1 MYIKHLTYFVAALL
15 VLTGT
20 ATTFAQT
27 ADSVLTLQQCLDVA
41 IKNNLLVKQSALDVE
56 RNRISYQ
63 QARENMLPS
72 FNGSIDHSISDGRSL
87 NPSTNQY
94 ATTQFTSA
102 TYGLNS
108 SITLS
113 SGLTLQNAVKQ
124 TSLAYQAGQMDFQQ
138 ANDNLTLN
146 VITSYLQVL
155 NAEDQLTQANT
166 QSAVSQK
173 QTERQETLNKEG
185 AVLPSAYYDLKGQ
198 AAADKLNVV
207 NAKSALDIAKLTL
220 LQLMNVPYN
229 KNVKIQRQLADQLP
243 TQYTETAD
251 QVYSKALTDLAYVK
265 AAQLRRQSA
274 EKGVQVA
281 KGALIP
287 SVSLGGNLGTNYS
300 SSASGG
306 TNLGYV
312 NQLQN
317 NYGTSFGLGINVP
330 ILNYFRNS
338 NKVKLAKLDLLNT
351 QYVEQNTRIQIR
363 ENIDQAYVNM
373 TAAYDRYKLLVE
385 QVDAFAESFRI
396 AEIRFNSGVLTS
408 VDFLIVKGNLD
419 RAKTSLISSRYDYL
433 IRTKILDYYQGRL
446 TL

>member
-1 MYIKHLTYFVAALL
+1 MKYLSYIFP
-15 VLTGT
+15 VLMVCFSVNT
-20 ATTFAQT
+20 ASAQT
-27 ADSVLTLQQCLDVA
+27 ADTALTLQQCLDIA
-41 IKNNLLVKQSALDVE
+41 IKNNLLVKQSELDVE

-72 FNGSIDHSISDGRSL
+72 LNGSVDHSISDGRSL

-94 ATTQFTSA
+94 VTTQFTSA

-108 SITLS
+108 SLTLS
-113 SGLTLQNAVKQ
+113 KGLTLQNEVKQ
-124 TSLAYQAGQMDFQQ
+124 TSLAYQAGKMDFQQ
-138 ANDNLTLN
+138 AKDNLTLN
-146 VITSYLQVL
+146 IITSYLQVL
-155 NAEDQLTQANT
+155 NAEDQLTQSNS
-166 QSAVSQK
+166 QSSVSQK
-173 QTERQETLNKEG
+173 QEERQEVLNKDG

-198 AAADKLNVV
+198 AAADKLNMV
-207 NAKSALDIAKLTL
+207 NAKSALDIARLTL

-229 KNVKIQRQLADQLP
+229 KNVRIQRQLADQLP
-243 TQYTETAD
+243 LQYNETAD
-251 QVYSKALTDLAYVK
+251 QIYSKALTDLAYVK
-265 AAQLRRQSA
+265 AADLRRQSA

-300 SSASGG
+300 SSANSSG
-306 TNLGYV
+306 TSSGYV

-330 ILNYFRNS
+330 ILNYFQNR

-351 QYVEQNTRIQIR
+351 QYMEQNVRIQLR

-373 TAAYDRYKLLVE
+373 AAAYDRYKLLVE

-396 AEIRFNSGVLTS
+396 AEIRFNAGVLTS

-419 RAKTSLISSRYDYL
+419 RAKTSLINSRYDYL

-446 TL
+446 SL

>member
-1 MYIKHLTYFVAALL
+1 MKYLQYTFP
-15 VLTGT
+15 VLMICFGVNT
-20 ATTFAQT
+20 AQAQT
-27 ADSVLTLQQCLDVA
+27 PDTVLTLQQCLDIA
-41 IKNNLLVKQSALDVE
+41 IKNNLLVKQSELDVE

-72 FNGSIDHSISDGRSL
+72 LNGSVDHSISDGRSL

-94 ATTQFTSA
+94 VTTQFTSA

-108 SITLS
+108 SLTLS

-124 TSLAYQAGQMDFQQ
+124 TSLAYQAGKMDFQQ
-138 ANDNLTLN
+138 AKDNLTLN
-146 VITSYLQVL
+146 IITSYLQVL
-155 NAEDQLTQANT
+155 NAEDQLTQANS

-173 QTERQETLNKEG
+173 QEERQEVLNKDG

-229 KNVKIQRQLADQLP
+229 KNVRIQRQLADQLP
-243 TQYTETAD
+243 MQYNETAD
-251 QVYSKALTDLAYVK
+251 QIYSKALTDLAYVK
-265 AAQLRRQSA
+265 AADLRRQSA

-287 SVSLGGNLGTNYS
+287 SISLGGNLGTNYS
-300 SSASGG
+300 SSANSSG
-306 TNLGYV
+306 TTSGYV

-317 NYGTSFGLGINVP
+317 NYGTSIGVGINVP
-330 ILNYFRNS
+330 ILNYIQNR

-351 QYVEQNTRIQIR
+351 QYVEQNVRIQLR

-373 TAAYDRYKLLVE
+373 AAAYDRYKLLVE
-385 QVDAFAESFRI
+385 QVDAFGESFRI
-396 AEIRFNSGVLTS
+396 AEIRFNAGVLTS

-446 TL
+446 SL

>member
-1 MYIKHLTYFVAALL
+1 MKYLQYIFSLL
-15 VLTGT
+15 FIAISINT
-20 ATTFAQT
+20 AFAQSTDT
-27 ADSVLTLQQCLDVA
+27 ALTLQQCLDIA
-41 IKNNLLVKQSALDVE
+41 IKNNLLVKQSELDME

-72 FNGSIDHSISDGRSL
+72 LNGSVDHSISDGRSL

-94 ATTQFTSA
+94 VTTQFTSA
-102 TYGLNS
+102 TYALNS
-108 SITLS
+108 SLTLS

-124 TSLAYQAGQMDFQQ
+124 TSLAYQAGKMDFQQ
-138 ANDNLTLN
+138 AKDNLTLN
-146 VITSYLQVL
+146 VITAYLQVL
-155 NAEDQLTQANT
+155 NAEDQLTQANS

-173 QTERQETLNKEG
+173 QEERQAVLNKDG

-207 NAKSALDIAKLTL
+207 NAKSALDIARLTL

-229 KNVKIQRQLADQLP
+229 KSVKIQRQLADQLP
-243 TQYTETAD
+243 VQYNETAN
-251 QVYSKALTDLAYVK
+251 QIYSKALTGLAYVK
-265 AAQLRRQSA
+265 AAELRRQSA

-300 SSASGG
+300 STASGG

-317 NYGTSFGLGINVP
+317 NYGTSLGVGINVP
-330 ILNYFRNS
+330 ILNYFQNR

-351 QYVEQNTRIQIR
+351 QYVEQNTRIQLR
-363 ENIDQAYVNM
+363 ESIDQAYVNM
-373 TAAYDRYKLLVE
+373 GAAYERYKLLVE
-385 QVDAFAESFRI
+385 QVDAFAESFRV
-396 AEIRFNSGVLTS
+396 AEIRFNAGVLTS

-446 TL
+446 SL

>member
-1 MYIKHLTYFVAALL
+1 MICVS
-15 VLTGT
+15 VNT
-20 ATTFAQT
+20 ASAQT
-27 ADSVLTLQQCLDVA
+27 PDTALTLQQCLDIA
-41 IKNNLLVKQSALDVE
+41 IKNNLLVKQSELDVE

-72 FNGSIDHSISDGRSL
+72 LNGSVDHSISDGRSL

-94 ATTQFTSA
+94 VTTQFTSA

-108 SITLS
+108 SLTLS

-124 TSLAYQAGQMDFQQ
+124 TSLAYQAGKMDFQQ
-138 ANDNLTLN
+138 AKDNLTLN
-146 VITSYLQVL
+146 IITSYLQVL
-155 NAEDQLTQANT
+155 NAEDQLTQANS

-173 QTERQETLNKEG
+173 QEERQEVLNKDG

-207 NAKSALDIAKLTL
+207 NAKSALDIARLIL

-243 TQYTETAD
+243 MQYNETAD
-251 QVYSKALTDLAYVK
+251 QIYSKALTDLAYVK
-265 AAQLRRQSA
+265 AAELRRQSA

-281 KGALIP
+281 KGAMIP

-300 SSASGG
+300 SSANSSG
-306 TNLGYV
+306 TTSGYV

-317 NYGTSFGLGINVP
+317 NYGTSLGLGVSVP
-330 ILNYFRNS
+330 ILNYFQNR

-351 QYVEQNTRIQIR
+351 QYVEQNVRIQLR

-373 TAAYDRYKLLVE
+373 AAAYDRYKLLVE
-385 QVDAFAESFRI
+385 QVDAFGESFRI
-396 AEIRFNSGVLTS
+396 AEIRFNAGVLTS

-446 TL
+446 SL

>member
-1 MYIKHLTYFVAALL
+1 MICFGVN
-15 VLTGT
+15 T
-20 ATTFAQT
+20 AQAQT
-27 ADSVLTLQQCLDVA
+27 PDTVLTLQQCLDIA
-41 IKNNLLVKQSALDVE
+41 IKNNLLVKQSELDVE

-72 FNGSIDHSISDGRSL
+72 LNGSVDHSISDGRSL

-94 ATTQFTSA
+94 VTTQFTSA

-108 SITLS
+108 SLTLS

-124 TSLAYQAGQMDFQQ
+124 TSLAYQAGKMDFQQ
-138 ANDNLTLN
+138 AKDNLTLN
-146 VITSYLQVL
+146 IITSYLQVL
-155 NAEDQLTQANT
+155 NAEDQLTQANS

-173 QTERQETLNKEG
+173 QEERQEVLNKDG

-229 KNVKIQRQLADQLP
+229 KNVRIQRQLADQLP
-243 TQYTETAD
+243 MQYNETAD
-251 QVYSKALTDLAYVK
+251 QIYSKALTDLAYVK
-265 AAQLRRQSA
+265 AADLRRQSA

-287 SVSLGGNLGTNYS
+287 SISLGGNLGTNYS
-300 SSASGG
+300 SSANSSG
-306 TNLGYV
+306 TTSGYV

-317 NYGTSFGLGINVP
+317 NYGTSIGVGINVP
-330 ILNYFRNS
+330 ILNYIQNR

-351 QYVEQNTRIQIR
+351 QYVEQNVRIQLR

-373 TAAYDRYKLLVE
+373 AAAYDRYKLLVE
-385 QVDAFAESFRI
+385 QVDAFGESFRI
-396 AEIRFNSGVLTS
+396 AEIRFNAGVLTS

-446 TL
+446 SL

>member
-1 MYIKHLTYFVAALL
+1 MKYLKYILPVFFILL
-15 VLTGT
+15 NVNTGS
-20 ATTFAQT
+20 AQT
-27 ADSVLTLQQCLDVA
+27 PDTVLTLQQCLDIA
-41 IKNNLLVKQSALDVE
+41 IKNNLVVKQSEIQLE

-72 FNGSIDHSISDGRSL
+72 FNGSVDHSISDGRSL

-94 ATTQFTSA
+94 VTNQFTSA
-102 TYGLNS
+102 TYALNS
-108 SITLS
+108 SLTLS

-124 TSLAYQAGQMDFQQ
+124 TSLAYQAGKMDFQQ
-138 ANDNLTLN
+138 AKDNLTLN
-146 VITSYLQVL
+146 IIASYLQVL
-155 NAEDQLTQANT
+155 NAEDQLTQAYT

-173 QTERQETLNKEG
+173 QEERQAVLNKDG

-198 AAADKLNVV
+198 AAADKLNAV
-207 NAKSALDIAKLTL
+207 NAKSTLDIAKLTL

-229 KNVKIQRQLADQLP
+229 KNVRIQRQLADQLP
-243 TQYTETAD
+243 TQYNETAD
-251 QVYSKALTDLAYVK
+251 QIYSKALTDLAYVK
-265 AAQLRRQSA
+265 AAELRRQSA

-300 SSASGG
+300 STANGG
-306 TNLGYV
+306 TNTSYV

-317 NYGTSFGLGINVP
+317 NYGTSFGVGINVP
-330 ILNYFRNS
+330 ILNYFQNRNR
-338 NKVKLAKLDLLNT
+338 VKLAKLDLLNT
-351 QYVEQNTRIQIR
+351 QYIEQNTRIQLR

-373 TAAYDRYKLLVE
+373 VAAFDRYKLLVE

-396 AEIRFNSGVLTS
+396 AEIRFNAGVLTS

-446 TL
+446 SL

>member
-1 MYIKHLTYFVAALL
+1 MKYLPYIFP
-15 VLTGT
+15 VLMICVSVNT
-20 ATTFAQT
+20 ASAQT
-27 ADSVLTLQQCLDVA
+27 PDTALTLQQCLDIA
-41 IKNNLLVKQSALDVE
+41 IKNNLLVKQSELDVE

-72 FNGSIDHSISDGRSL
+72 LNGSVDHSISDGRSL

-94 ATTQFTSA
+94 VTTQFTSA

-108 SITLS
+108 SLTLS

-124 TSLAYQAGQMDFQQ
+124 TSLAYQAGKMDFQQ
-138 ANDNLTLN
+138 AKDNLTLN
-146 VITSYLQVL
+146 IITSYLQVL
-155 NAEDQLTQANT
+155 NAEDQLTQANS

-173 QTERQETLNKEG
+173 QEERQEVLNKDG

-207 NAKSALDIAKLTL
+207 NAKSALDIARLIL

-243 TQYTETAD
+243 MQYNETAD
-251 QVYSKALTDLAYVK
+251 QIYSKALTDLAYVK
-265 AAQLRRQSA
+265 AAELRRQSA

-281 KGALIP
+281 KGAMIP

-300 SSASGG
+300 SSANSSG
-306 TNLGYV
+306 TTSGYV

-317 NYGTSFGLGINVP
+317 NYGTSLGLGVSVP
-330 ILNYFRNS
+330 ILNYFQNR

-351 QYVEQNTRIQIR
+351 QYVEQNVRIQLR

-373 TAAYDRYKLLVE
+373 AAAYDRYKLLVE
-385 QVDAFAESFRI
+385 QVDAFGESFRI
-396 AEIRFNSGVLTS
+396 AEIRFNAGVLTS

-446 TL
+446 SL

>member
-1 MYIKHLTYFVAALL
+1 MKYLQYIFPVLL
-15 VLTGT
+15 ICFSVNT
-20 ATTFAQT
+20 ASAQT
-27 ADSVLTLQQCLDVA
+27 PDTALTLQQCLDIA
-41 IKNNLLVKQSALDVE
+41 IKNNLLVKQSELDVE

-72 FNGSIDHSISDGRSL
+72 LNGSVDHSISDGRSL

-94 ATTQFTSA
+94 VTTQFTSA
-102 TYGLNS
+102 TYALNS
-108 SITLS
+108 SLTLS

-124 TSLAYQAGQMDFQQ
+124 TSLAYQAGKMDFQQ
-138 ANDNLTLN
+138 AKDNLTLN
-146 VITSYLQVL
+146 IITSYLQVL
-155 NAEDQLTQANT
+155 NAEDQLTQANS

-173 QTERQETLNKEG
+173 QEERQEVLNKDG

-207 NAKSALDIAKLTL
+207 NAKSALDIARLTL

-243 TQYTETAD
+243 LQYNETAD
-251 QVYSKALTDLAYVK
+251 QIYSKALTDLAYVK
-265 AAQLRRQSA
+265 AADLRRQSA

-281 KGALIP
+281 KGAMIP

-300 SSASGG
+300 SSANSSG
-306 TNLGYV
+306 TSSGYV

-317 NYGTSFGLGINVP
+317 NYGTSLGLGINVP
-330 ILNYFRNS
+330 ILNYFQNR

-351 QYVEQNTRIQIR
+351 QYVEQNVRIQLR

-373 TAAYDRYKLLVE
+373 AAAYDRYKLLVE
-385 QVDAFAESFRI
+385 QVDAFGESFRI
-396 AEIRFNSGVLTS
+396 AEIRFNAGVLTS

-446 TL
+446 SL

>member
-1 MYIKHLTYFVAALL
+1 MKYLQYIFSLFFIAISINMA
-15 VLTGT
+15 
-20 ATTFAQT
+20 FAQAPDT
-27 ADSVLTLQQCLDVA
+27 TLTLQQCLDIA
-41 IKNNLLVKQSALDVE
+41 IKNNLVVKQSEIQME

-72 FNGSIDHSISDGRSL
+72 FNGSVDHSISDGRSL

-94 ATTQFTSA
+94 VSTQFTSA
-102 TYGLNS
+102 TYALNS
-108 SITLS
+108 SLTLS

-124 TSLAYQAGQMDFQQ
+124 TSLAYQAGKMDFQQ
-138 ANDNLTLN
+138 AKDNLTLN

-166 QSAVSQK
+166 QSVVSQK
-173 QTERQETLNKEG
+173 QEERQAVLNKDG

-207 NAKSALDIAKLTL
+207 NAKSTLDIARLTL

-229 KNVKIQRQLADQLP
+229 KNVRIQRQLADQLP
-243 TQYTETAD
+243 VQYNETAD
-251 QVYSKALTDLAYVK
+251 QIYNKALTDLAYVK
-265 AAQLRRQSA
+265 AAELRRQSA
-274 EKGVQVA
+274 EKSVQIA

-287 SVSLGGNLGTNYS
+287 SISLGGNLGTNYS

-306 TNLGYV
+306 TSVGYV

-317 NYGTSFGLGINVP
+317 NYGTSLGVGINVP
-330 ILNYFRNS
+330 ILNYFQNRN
-338 NKVKLAKLDLLNT
+338 KIKLAKLDLLNT
-351 QYVEQNTRIQIR
+351 QYIEQNTRIQLR

-373 TAAYDRYKLLVE
+373 SAAYDRYKLLIE
-385 QVDAFAESFRI
+385 QVDAFAESFRV
-396 AEIRFNSGVLTS
+396 AEIRFNAGVLTS

-446 TL
+446 SL

>member
-1 MYIKHLTYFVAALL
+1 MKYLQYIFP
-15 VLTGT
+15 VLMICFSVNT
-20 ATTFAQT
+20 ASAQT
-27 ADSVLTLQQCLDVA
+27 PDTALTLQQCLDIA
-41 IKNNLLVKQSALDVE
+41 IKNNLLVKQSELDVE

-72 FNGSIDHSISDGRSL
+72 LNGSVDHSISDGRSL

-94 ATTQFTSA
+94 VTTQFTSA
-102 TYGLNS
+102 TYALNS
-108 SITLS
+108 SLTLS

-124 TSLAYQAGQMDFQQ
+124 TSLAYQAGKMDFQQ
-138 ANDNLTLN
+138 AKDNLTLN
-146 VITSYLQVL
+146 IITSYLQVL
-155 NAEDQLTQANT
+155 NAEDQLTQANS

-173 QTERQETLNKEG
+173 QEERQEVLNKDG

-207 NAKSALDIAKLTL
+207 NAKSALDIARLTL

-243 TQYTETAD
+243 LQYNETAD
-251 QVYSKALTDLAYVK
+251 QIYSKALTDLAYVK
-265 AAQLRRQSA
+265 AADLRRQSA

-281 KGALIP
+281 KGAMIP

-300 SSASGG
+300 SSANSSG
-306 TNLGYV
+306 TSSGYV

-317 NYGTSFGLGINVP
+317 NYGTSLGLGINVP
-330 ILNYFRNS
+330 ILNYFQNR

-351 QYVEQNTRIQIR
+351 QYVEQNVRIQLR

-373 TAAYDRYKLLVE
+373 AAAYDRYKLLVE
-385 QVDAFAESFRI
+385 QVDAFGESFRI
-396 AEIRFNSGVLTS
+396 AEIRFNAGVLTS

-446 TL
+446 SL

>member
-1 MYIKHLTYFVAALL
+1 MICFSVN
-15 VLTGT
+15 T
-20 ATTFAQT
+20 ASAQT
-27 ADSVLTLQQCLDVA
+27 PDTALTLQQCLDIA
-41 IKNNLLVKQSALDVE
+41 IKNNLLVKQSELDVE

-72 FNGSIDHSISDGRSL
+72 LNGSVDHSISDGRSL

-94 ATTQFTSA
+94 VTTQFTSA
-102 TYGLNS
+102 TYALNS
-108 SITLS
+108 SLTLS

-124 TSLAYQAGQMDFQQ
+124 TSLAYQAGKMDFQQ
-138 ANDNLTLN
+138 AKDNLTLN
-146 VITSYLQVL
+146 IITSYLQVL
-155 NAEDQLTQANT
+155 NAEDQLTQANS

-173 QTERQETLNKEG
+173 QEERQEVLNKDG

-207 NAKSALDIAKLTL
+207 NAKSALDIARLTL

-243 TQYTETAD
+243 LQYNETAD
-251 QVYSKALTDLAYVK
+251 QIYSKALTDLAYVK
-265 AAQLRRQSA
+265 AADLRRQSA

-281 KGALIP
+281 KGAMIP

-300 SSASGG
+300 SSANSSG
-306 TNLGYV
+306 TSSGYV

-317 NYGTSFGLGINVP
+317 NYGTSLGLGINVP
-330 ILNYFRNS
+330 ILNYFQNR

-351 QYVEQNTRIQIR
+351 QYVEQNVRIQLR

-373 TAAYDRYKLLVE
+373 AAAYDRYKLLVE
-385 QVDAFAESFRI
+385 QVDAFGESFRI
-396 AEIRFNSGVLTS
+396 AEIRFNAGVLTS

-446 TL
+446 SL